1 MNSRNYQISWELTIA
16 KASYCRSPWSVIS
29 RYFLAKKKLP
39 SPPRAKADTPCL
51 QTSEKSTKWANL
63 PNQLVPNVNGSP
75 NMGTWKRIDYC
86 RALCFRSAEV
96 MLGWPKAPRDLRSQK
111 PHLPQWNFKS
121 WKKTPE
127 NKNNLCFFTHDYIYI
142 HHLLVFNSNNFSIIV
157 GHLFFTFFHCQPSN
171 DRDWPWLWH
180 ALWALQLWCCTG
192 FLNITVTDETIGPL
206 DHQWLLQIN
215 HHFEWCFTFLKW
227 RHTLLLKTTHIT

>member
-1 MNSRNYQISWELTIA
+1 MNSRNYQISWDLTIA

-142 HHLLVFNSNNFSIIV
+142 YIIFWCSIQTTFPSLLAICFS
-157 GHLFFTFFHCQPSN
+157 HFFTANHPMTGIDHDFDMHCGLCNCDAAQGSSTS
-171 DRDWPWLWH
+171 PWLMK
-180 ALWALQLWCCTG
+180 
-192 FLNITVTDETIGPL
+192 PL
-206 DHQWLLQIN
+206 DHWTIN
-215 HHFEWCFTFLKW
+215 DCS
-227 RHTLLLKTTHIT
+227 R